1 MNNMPILDHFGW
13 IAPYYD
19 RLASPPD
26 AVQWRELLRLPASG
40 RLLDA
45 GGGTGRL
52 STPLAMDVDQVI
64 LADPSWKMAEQA
76 HQKGV
81 IVSMV
86 GEAESL
92 PFASGSFSR
101 VMMVDAFHH
110 VRDQALVA
118 QELLRVLQP
127 GGRLVIVEP
136 DIHRWGVK
144 AVAVMEKVLLMRSHF
159 MTGQEIVG
167 LYTGS
172 QADVHLYTYRHN
184 AIVIVDRPAVDSRV
198 SV

>member
-1 MNNMPILDHFGW
+1 MISMPILDHFGF

-26 AVQWRELLRLPASG
+26 LALWREILRLPAQG

-52 STPLAMDVDQVI
+52 SSPLAADVREVV

-76 HQKGV
+76 HHKGV
-81 IVSMV
+81 LTPLVC
-86 GEAESL
+86 EAETL
-92 PFASGSFSR
+92 PFASGSFAR

-118 QELLRVLQP
+118 RDLLRVLEP

-136 DIHRWGVK
+136 DIQHWGVK
-144 AVAVMEKVLLMRSHF
+144 LVAVMEKLLLMRSHF
-159 MTGQEIVG
+159 MPGEEIRA
-167 LYTGS
+167 LYAGS
-172 QADVHLYTYRHN
+172 PVVVELRNVRHN
-184 AIVIVDRPAVDSRV
+184 IILIVDTPNG
-198 SV
+198 

>member
-1 MNNMPILDHFGW
+1 MECMPILDHFGW

-19 RLASPPD
+19 RLASTPD
-26 AVQWRELLRLPASG
+26 VAMWRELLRLPAQG

-52 STPLAMDVDQVI
+52 SSPLAADVNQVV
-64 LADPSWKMAEQA
+64 LADPAWKMAEQA

-81 IVSMV
+81 LSPLVC
-86 GEAESL
+86 EAETL
-92 PFASGSFSR
+92 PFAPASFAR

-118 QELLRVLQP
+118 KELLRVLEP

-136 DIHRWGVK
+136 DIDQWGVK
-144 AVAVMEKVLLMRSHF
+144 VVALMEKILLMRSHF
-159 MTGQEIVG
+159 LSGQEIRA
-167 LYTGS
+167 LYAGS
-172 QADVHLYTYRHN
+172 HASVELRSFRHN
-184 AIVIVDRPAVDSRV
+184 IILIVDAPA
-198 SV
+198 